1 MAVFDQNLA
10 GEKSSG
16 NIGYE
21 IINDRRGG
29 RKQSN
34 RRSTPD
40 SGRYLRSQETT
51 SRERHQL
58 RHEDDIL
65 LTPIHPIVQRVVKK
79 RTKQNLVRKI
89 FLKCIIFCFNNK
101 RNNVIFRCP
110 NLMQVKMTHK

>member
-1 MAVFDQNLA
+1 MAVFDQNLV

-21 IINDRRGG
+21 IINDRRGN

-58 RHEDDIL
+58 HQDDIL

-79 RTKQNLVRKI
+79 RTKQNLVRTFSSFLNISFCVSI
-89 FLKCIIFCFNNK
+89 F
-101 RNNVIFRCP
+101 
-110 NLMQVKMTHK
+110 